1 MTRLWKQHNPVCDR
15 KYFSDGETCLKGA
28 SMITPTGLCR
38 TTRTRWQVLTD
49 YEFLL
54 DQRVREKACQVLSQ
68 QAHASGKFVVF
79 WGSLFLVWVMGE
91 CMLKAIMY
99 LYYNNCDC
107 YWFPGCNFH
116 LLLVYKRDRNAQV
129 LCGSFRFVHFDWF
142 PSWIVVP
149 WPLVEAL
156 SRL

>member
-1 MTRLWKQHNPVCDR
+1 VKQHNPVSDR

-38 TTRTRWQVLTD
+38 ITHTRWQVLTD

-54 DQRVREKACQVLSQ
+54 DERVREKACQVLSQ

-79 WGSLFLVWVMGE
+79 WGSLFLVWVMVE

-107 YWFPGCNFH
+107 Y
-116 LLLVYKRDRNAQV
+116 
-129 LCGSFRFVHFDWF
+129 
-142 PSWIVVP
+142 
-149 WPLVEAL
+149 
-156 SRL
+156 

>member
-1 MTRLWKQHNPVCDR
+1 
-15 KYFSDGETCLKGA
+15 
-28 SMITPTGLCR
+28 MITPTGLCR

-54 DQRVREKACQVLSQ
+54 DERVREKACQVLSQ

-79 WGSLFLVWVMGE
+79 RGSLFLVWVMVE

-107 YWFPGCNFH
+107 Y
-116 LLLVYKRDRNAQV
+116 
-129 LCGSFRFVHFDWF
+129 
-142 PSWIVVP
+142 
-149 WPLVEAL
+149 
-156 SRL
+156 